1 MERWIKKDGKYQH
14 LVSNSDGL
22 YVNGKCVCEKPG
34 IFMVYLFEKYMLNK
48 PTTKSDKK

>member
-22 YVNGKCVCEKPG
+22 YVNGKCVCEKTWYIYG
-34 IFMVYLFEKYMLNK
+34 LFI
-48 PTTKSDKK
+48 